1 MDDPYARLLEQR
13 RNEGAVRGLAK
24 LPRDFYPATAS
35 YLEETRRAF
44 ESELREN
51 PSSRRGEISR
61 QTFQR
66 ASQAARDLIEAR
78 MSKLIGAAFQ
88 ASVGG
93 ARDLPNAL
101 SEERELFDRV
111 VQSLIGFRR
120 ATAPFLEPGG
130 PFPAPGAMPPPE
142 TSGSSRPP
150 SASARPTELPAR
162 DPTTRSSP
170 RLAYVRILKE
180 SRPIRVGN
188 DTVDLRKEDIL
199 SVPLEVADLLVKGHV
214 AETLRPGGPGPVT

>member
-1 MDDPYARLLEQR
+1 MDDPYARLLELR
-13 RNEGAVRGLAK
+13 RNEAAVRGLAK
-24 LPRDFYPATAS
+24 LPRDFYPATAA

-78 MSKLIGAAFQ
+78 VSKVIGAAFQ

-101 SEERELFDRV
+101 SEERELFERV

-120 ATAPFLEPGG
+120 ASAPFLEPGG
-130 PFPAPGAMPPPE
+130 PSPASSATPRPE
-142 TSGSSRPP
+142 TSGSSRSP
-150 SASARPTELPAR
+150 SASATPAELSPRGPPT
-162 DPTTRSSP
+162 SSSS
-170 RLAYVRILKE
+170 RLAYVRVLQE

-199 SVPLEVADLLVKGHV
+199 SVPVEVADLLVKGKL